1 MRATRLWPAILL
13 AAGGGLI
20 LGCGDRS
27 PIGVPSQAPAP
38 QSSLIGGLPGAAG
51 LLRCQ
56 PLPYDSSTET
66 IGPDGGTIQVGPHS
80 LVIPAGALAA
90 PTVITAVVVSGPVT
104 AVRFEPQG
112 LQFEQTAAFLQ
123 EARARERPACLPEAI
138 ACYEAAV
145 AAAER
150 GGERAVLSEALRRLA
165 VMRRHRSEAAAARAL
180 CHRSYDVA
188 RQAGNDLLAAE

>member
-38 QSSLIGGLPGAAG
+38 QSSLIGGLPGAPG

-56 PLPYDSSTET
+56 PLPYDSSTQT

-80 LVIPAGALAA
+80 LVIPAGALTS

-112 LQFEQTAAFLQ
+112 LQFQQTAYLTMSYANCNLLGSL
-123 EARARERPACLPEAI
+123 APKRI
-138 ACYEAAV
+138 AYTTD
-145 AAAER
+145 
-150 GGERAVLSEALRRLA
+150 ALDILYYL
-165 VMRRHRSEAAAARAL
+165 VSMDDL
-180 CHRSYDVA
+180 VA
-188 RQAGNDLLAAE
+188 RQVTGDLHHFSE